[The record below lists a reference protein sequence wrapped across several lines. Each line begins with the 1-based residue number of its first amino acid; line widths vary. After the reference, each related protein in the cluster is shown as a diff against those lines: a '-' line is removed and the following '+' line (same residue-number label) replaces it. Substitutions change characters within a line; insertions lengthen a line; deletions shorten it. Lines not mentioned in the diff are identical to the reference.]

1 MNKQKFQVR
10 PLPPAGIPAVAL
22 GAGASIAGS
31 LAFLAGGF
39 LLAAVCAFLIGSG
52 ILLYFLFV
60 EGRSSAVPGTPP
72 PEVLPDDAPIPADRI
87 DALTGLANEN
97 GLYAWF
103 SEKGARLAA
112 DGKGIVVLSADLA
125 DFEQVER
132 SRGKEIAEAV
142 LKEVA
147 KRVASCTGSDG
158 IAARTSGDEFAAVA
172 TVVPAHS
179 SEIAAEQ
186 AGKLAE
192 MLQRPVELPTGVV
205 WIGGSVGAASGS
217 PLEGTAVLERAR
229 EALKKAKRLGR
240 GHYVVDN
247 SQKQD

>member
-10 PLPPAGIPAVAL
+10 PLPPAGILAVTL
-22 GAGASIAGS
+22 GTGASIAGS
-31 LAFLAGGF
+31 LAFLAGG
-39 LLAAVCAFLIGSG
+39 LVLAAVCAFLIGSG
-52 ILLYFLFV
+52 ALLYYLFI
-60 EGRSSAVPGTPP
+60 EGRSSVIPGTPLV
-72 PEVLPDDAPIPADRI
+72 EVLPDDAPIPADRI

-179 SEIAAEQ
+179 SEVAAEQ

-217 PLEGTAVLERAR
+217 PLEGAAVLERAR

-247 SQKQD
+247 SQKPD